1 MCHNK
6 QHIFY
11 IVMDVQNTRFT
22 SYIYV
27 CVCVCDI
34 EPYIVLWPNSIV

>member
-6 QHIFY
+6 HHIFY
-11 IVMDVQNTRFT
+11 IVMDVQTQGLC
-22 SYIYV
+22 V

-34 EPYIVLWPNSIV
+34 EPYIV